1 MIPGKMNRL
10 LSAALVLLLASPALA
25 APTAL
30 VNGKIVTVNPDFAIA
45 EAMLVEG
52 ERIVKVGTNA
62 EIREGLPT
70 DATIVDLKGA
80 TVLPGLIDS
89 HVHSTGAAT
98 HEFDHI
104 IPEMETVA
112 DVLAYIRD
120 RATKVPEGTWIGLS
134 QVLLIGIPFFI
145 PSAPFPPKARG
156 RWGFVPGRAFALAT
170 GIAER
175 GVFPALLLQDL
186 RLGPGGRVEF
196 ALVAAEDLAERDGVI
211 AVVFEKLWQGDEI
224 GLRVAKEVSVVPDAR
239 VVRQPP
245 REQ

>member
-52 ERIVKVGTNA
+52 ERIVKVGTNT

-70 DATIVDLKGA
+70 DPTIVDLKGA

-134 QVLLIGIPFFI
+134 QVFI
-145 PSAPFPPKARG
+145 TRLREQRFPTRAEMDEAAPKHPVTFR
-156 RWGFVPGRAFALAT
+156 T
-170 GIAER
+170 G
-175 GVFPALLLQDL
+175 
-186 RLGPGGRVEF
+186 
-196 ALVAAEDLAERDGVI
+196 
-211 AVVFEKLWQGDEI
+211 
-224 GLRVAKEVSVVPDAR
+224 PDAAINSLAMELSGITR
-239 VVRQPP
+239 ETAVPEGWHFYPP
-245 REQ
+245 DPSPPNKGDN